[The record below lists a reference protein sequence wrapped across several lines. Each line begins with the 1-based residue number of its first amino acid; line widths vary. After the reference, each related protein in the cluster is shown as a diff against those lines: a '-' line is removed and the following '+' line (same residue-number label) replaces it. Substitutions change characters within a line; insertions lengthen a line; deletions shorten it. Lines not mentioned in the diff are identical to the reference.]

1 MRNML
6 KAADNS
12 LLPVLRAQCTETIP
26 ARASG
31 SRPIVPLERSRES
44 DKHRR
49 STRIHGVT
57 SPLRS
62 STVCVASQ
70 ETAAVVVALEQRRFG
85 HEELSSKSGSVRLKP
100 TCCGAFGLDSRLGH
114 P

>member
-1 MRNML
+1 ML

-31 SRPIVPLERSRES
+31 SRPVVPLERSRES

-57 SPLRS
+57 SPLHS
-62 STVCVASQ
+62 STRSMSIRKNVSRPILKTQESHSQ
-70 ETAAVVVALEQRRFG
+70 PTFRQFLDAKPSGIAISQR
-85 HEELSSKSGSVRLKP
+85 P
-100 TCCGAFGLDSRLGH
+100 
-114 P
+114 